1 MTTDENSL
9 YHNFQQSAQYNSQ
22 HEYIAH
28 PNIKVEQIENSWA
41 VVRLNRPKT
50 LHALDDQIVVA
61 LYSIFEYLNKQPQV
75 KAIWFDSTTP
85 KAFCAGG
92 DVRKL
97 RQLVINGEQAQ
108 AEQFFEHEYALDR
121 LLHHYE
127 KPIVVWGEGYVMGGG
142 LGLFMAAPFRLVTSH
157 SRLAMPEINI
167 GLYPDVGATRFMAD
181 RGTIGLFIGLTG
193 SVMVGSGAYSIGWAT
208 HICEYARDTVL
219 QQLLHINWQDYPA
232 GTFRAIDDVLN
243 SLHRPLM
250 AGPLQNSLDLIY
262 EVCQGVDFIQD
273 YRAICALSDTRSDW
287 IRQAS
292 ENLSHGSPT
301 TAAITWLLWQ
311 WAKPGRTWDEVFQL
325 ESEISAWKI
334 THPDFVEGVRARLVD
349 KDLQPDWQV
358 KQFEHIAELF
368 SGQPPVSKHIATWN
382 EILARFEVI

>member
-1 MTTDENSL
+1 MTTDATIHQYNL
-9 YHNFQQSAQYNSQ
+9 QQSALNNP
-22 HEYIAH
+22 HAYIAH
-28 PNIKVEQIENSWA
+28 PDIMVEQVDNGWA

-50 LHALDDQIVVA
+50 LHALDDPIVVA
-61 LYSIFEYLNKQPQV
+61 LLSIFEYLNHQDQV

-97 RQLVINGEQAQ
+97 RQLVINGEQGQ

-121 LLHHYE
+121 LLHHYA

-142 LGLFMAAPFRLVTSH
+142 LGLFMAAPFRLVTSN

-193 SVMVGSGAYSIGWAT
+193 SVMIGSGAYSIGWAT
-208 HICEYARDTVL
+208 HICEQGRDRVL
-219 QQLLHINWQDYPA
+219 EQLLQIHWQDYPA

-243 SLHRPLM
+243 MLHRPLA
-250 AGPLQNSLDLIY
+250 AGPLQNSLNVIY
-262 EVCQGVDFIQD
+262 DVCQGLNFIQD
-273 YRAICALSDTRSDW
+273 YQAICALSDTRSDW

-301 TAAITWLLWQ
+301 TAALTWLLWQ
-311 WAKPGRTWDEVFQL
+311 WAKLGRTWDEVFHL
-325 ESEISAWKI
+325 ECEISAWKI
-334 THPDFVEGVRARLVD
+334 AHPDFVEGVRARLVD

-358 KQFEHIAELF
+358 KRFTHIAELF
-368 SGQPPVSKHIATWN
+368 AGHPPISQQSASWN
-382 EILARFEVI
+382 EVLVSFEVV